1 MKTLDQKYIDLF
13 DDFLLDKGRLIDN
26 KLFTYHFKNGNPIDV
41 IKALKVYQNKD
52 GGFGQG
58 LEPDFRMPDSSAIDT
73 SIGLR
78 ILKEF
83 DDHKL
88 VKPMISRAVKY
99 LESTFDKNRKG
110 WFAVPKEVNDYP
122 HTPWWHYDEEQKM
135 TAIDKN
141 WGNPSAELIGY
152 LYKYKKFVNKLDVE
166 KLVDNAIEYI
176 NNKQEFNSENELF
189 CYVEL
194 YKLLPEKY
202 QEQIKDKISL
212 GISNVIE
219 YDRDKWT
226 DYVPLPLDFISK
238 PDDYWFGIKIE
249 KVEENLDFYVGLIEE
264 NTVVDPPWG
273 KDYYKEGLKR
283 SYNNWKGILTLDIL
297 KRLDYFDRIS

>member
-1 MKTLDQKYIDLF
+1 MKTLDRKYLDLF
-13 DDFLLDKGRLIDN
+13 DDFLLEKGRLIDN
-26 KLFTYHFKNGNPIDV
+26 QLFSYYFKNGSTIDV

-58 LEPDFRMPDSSAIDT
+58 LEPDFRMPNSSPLDT
-73 SIGLR
+73 SIGLS

-83 DDHKL
+83 DEHKL
-88 VKPMISRAVKY
+88 AKPMINRAIRY

-122 HTPWWHYDEEQKM
+122 HTPWWNYDEDQEM
-135 TAIDKN
+135 TVIDNN
-141 WGNPSAELIGY
+141 WGNPTAELIGY
-152 LYKYKKFVNKLDVE
+152 LYKYRKFVDKLDVDQ
-166 KLVDNAIEYI
+166 LVDTAVEYI
-176 NNKQEFNSENELF
+176 NNKEEFNSENELF

-194 YKLLPEKY
+194 YKVLPEKY
-202 QEQIKDKISL
+202 KEKIKDSISL
-212 GISNVIE
+212 GISKVIE
-219 YDRDKWT
+219 YDRNKWT
-226 DYVPLPLDFISK
+226 EYVPLPLDFISK

-249 KVEENLDFYVGLIEE
+249 KVEENLDFYVELIEE
-264 NTVVDPPWG
+264 NTIIDPPWG

-297 KRLDYFDRIS
+297 KKLDNFDRIS